1 MKTYRDEQGDKVIAI
16 TGGELIELGN
26 VEMPLVALGI
36 VLGIDDRELQQKW
49 FRMWGEI
56 VLQAKVTGE
65 KIEPLDLASMIIEN
79 DMDKEA
85 LDMMIAVLKAAD
97 ALDEST
103 SDRRAFLHVISAAPL
118 DAIRQAIDQMIQERN

>member
-1 MKTYRDEQGDKVIAI
+1 MIAI

-36 VLGIDDRELQQKW
+36 VLGIDDKELQRKW

-79 DMDKEA
+79 NMDKEA
-85 LDMMIAVLKAAD
+85 LDMMIAALKAAD
-97 ALDEST
+97 ALDDST
-103 SDRRAFLHVISAAPL
+103 SDRRVFLHVISAAPL
-118 DAIRQAIDQMIQERN
+118 DAIRQAIDQMILEIN